1 MRVLIQ
7 RVKRSEV
14 LIDGIEK
21 RSIGLG
27 LLVLVGIEEADHE
40 EDMKWLAQKIQA
52 LRIFDDEHGVMNLDL
67 MQVSGSVMLISQ
79 FTLHASTRKGNR
91 PSYIRAARPEH
102 SKPLYLKMGAFMEQE
117 LGLKL
122 VMGNFGS
129 HMEIS
134 LINDGPVSIWMDSKV
149 KE

>member
-14 LIDGIEK
+14 LIDGMEK

-27 LLVLVGIEEADHE
+27 LLVLVGIEEADNE

-102 SKPLYLKMGAFMEQE
+102 AKPLYLKMEAFLEQD
-117 LGLKL
+117 LGLKV